1 MRHISVGEFWST
13 LLYSCRSLRL
23 AASMHSSL
31 SSDLWFLWLVQ
42 VQLCKPKSSCLAA
55 LPTRLYFSIH
65 SFPATCVWVVGA
77 AVSPGSLT
85 HTSQELRSV
94 RESRL
99 CPRASVST
107 TCFKRP
113 AGAQTSS
120 TGSSRCGA
128 AVQVGAPHLNSRRGF
143 NLFLM
148 SCHEL

>member
-1 MRHISVGEFWST
+1 MFLLVVSPVVHTALCIPVTVQFVDKVSVLVSVG
-13 LLYSCRSLRL
+13 LYRCSFANLSQ
-23 AASMHSSL
+23 AA
-31 SSDLWFLWLVQ
+31 W
-42 VQLCKPKSSCLAA
+42 QLFQPGY
-55 LPTRLYFSIH
+55 T
-65 SFPATCVWVVGA
+65 FPATCVWVVGA

-99 CPRASVST
+99 CPGASVST

-128 AVQVGAPHLNSRRGF
+128 AVQVNDEPAGDDAASALR
-143 NLFLM
+143 FLGG
-148 SCHEL
+148 S